1 MTAPDPDPLA
11 FRRTLPA
18 LDEANRAFW
27 TGGFDGRLL
36 IARCGDCAHYV
47 HPPLPRC
54 PRCGRGRV
62 VPEPVSGRGTVTS
75 FTVNHQ
81 PWLEDMPVPLVF
93 AAVELAEQGELY
105 VFTNIVG
112 LAPDAVRRGLPVRVT
127 FTAQDDVS
135 LPLFEPA
142 P

>member
-1 MTAPDPDPLA
+1 MTVPESNPLA

-18 LDEANRAFW
+18 LDDANRAFW

-36 IARCGDCAHYV
+36 IARCDGCAYYI

-54 PRCGRGRV
+54 PRCRDGHV
-62 VPEPVSGRGTVTS
+62 VPEPVSGRGSVAS
-75 FTVNHQ
+75 FTVNYQ
-81 PWLEDMPVPLVF
+81 SWLEDMPVPLVF
-93 AAVELAEQGELY
+93 AVVELAEQNELY

-112 LAPDAVRRGLPVRVT
+112 IAPDAVRRGLPVRVT
-127 FTAQDDVS
+127 FAAQDDVA

-142 P
+142 L